1 MSGLKKL
8 QVITYFIKEN
18 KFYLSQK
25 ELNLAYEL

>member
-8 QVITYFIKEN
+8 PVIAYFIKEK

-25 ELNLAYEL
+25 DLNLAYEL